1 MDQPEKRCIKRLE
14 GVLDGRPIS
23 TFMCTCRLCSVVLP
37 KLLDFAMNCQAEIA
51 RLDGQINQDKK
62 KLIVVP

>member
-1 MDQPEKRCIKRLE
+1 
-14 GVLDGRPIS
+14 
-23 TFMCTCRLCSVVLP
+23 VVLP